1 MTERHRIGFV
11 GMSDK
16 FVALYRVST
25 DKQGDSGLG
34 LESQQ
39 AIVHRHVESVD
50 GEIVQQF
57 VEVMSGR
64 KAVRPQLQAAIEMC
78 QAYNATLIIKS
89 LDRLSRDAH
98 FLLGL
103 QKSGVKFVACDN
115 PHANE
120 LTVGILALVAAEEA
134 KAISQRTKA
143 ALQAAKDR
151 GIRLGAYDK
160 DDKTKFVGRVGTAED
175 VAVAREKRTEKANDK
190 ATRLKPILDRVN
202 PDGSLSLGKVAQLL
216 NQEGVPTMS
225 GRGQWNGKSVQ
236 RVYQRL
242 AA

>member
-1 MTERHRIGFV
+1 
-11 GMSDK
+11 MSGK

-39 AIVHRHVESVD
+39 AIVNRHVESVD
-50 GEIVQQF
+50 GEIIQQF

-120 LTVGILALVAAEEA
+120 LTVGILTLVAAEEA

-143 ALQAAKDR
+143 ALQAAKAR
-151 GIRLGAYDK
+151 GVQLGAYDK
-160 DDKTKFVGRVGTAED
+160 NDKTNFIGRVGTAED
-175 VAVAREKRTEKANDK
+175 VALAREKLTEKANDK
-190 ATRLKPILDRVN
+190 AMRL
-202 PDGSLSLGKVAQLL
+202 
-216 NQEGVPTMS
+216 
-225 GRGQWNGKSVQ
+225 GQS
-236 RVYQRL
+236 
-242 AA
+242 